1 MYCNNCGAELRDGVA
16 FCEQCGKAINEENRK
31 KNKLEVKKNRK
42 PLIISIIT
50 AVLLLT
56 IGIVA
61 IVNTGILNPVQHNL
75 SLGYK
80 YLEEGNYEEA
90 LIAFNKVLE
99 IEPNNTKAIIG
110 SADAHVGLGEFDV
123 AVSILTTHIEIDNTK
138 TELYDKLIEL
148 YLSEEDFYSAQTVI
162 DNALEAGYNY
172 NINDLSKEIQNR
184 LQQAQNNSSGF
195 KTGMNAVETNS
206 KVVTI
211 DANGVKVRN
220 VDSNDEKIITRSKF
234 DETFAT
240 DGETAYL
247 YDSKDQTIKM
257 LSFNSGKITNLSK
270 AYITVP
276 FDGDNGDIYEY
287 GTILGVCNG
296 FLYFQE
302 EYGAG
307 SGTDYILDINAKKYS
322 KMNTSANYIGSFK
335 TYKDKI
341 YYDEARQDVRAVT
354 VYEAKADGSNEKPL
368 IKNAINFDIVG
379 NKLYYTQIE
388 DEYYDMD
395 TVVKY
400 KSYNLDT
407 KQTENIAEIKGG
419 GWSYFTSFGFA
430 YGQTTMDDPY
440 GIHINNFNGGTIR
453 KNGDI
458 VCSGENYVL
467 CREAPVSGSIP
478 SVYSYY
484 VVENGISSKTF
495 LLSTQEYILG
505 YFGKKVYY
513 YEYSPEGIE
522 LKTLD
527 VEFE

>member
-1 MYCNNCGAELRDGVA
+1 M
-16 FCEQCGKAINEENRK
+16 
-31 KNKLEVKKNRK
+31 
-42 PLIISIIT
+42 
-50 AVLLLT
+50 
-56 IGIVA
+56 
-61 IVNTGILNPVQHNL
+61 
-75 SLGYK
+75 
-80 YLEEGNYEEA
+80 
-90 LIAFNKVLE
+90 
-99 IEPNNTKAIIG
+99 
-110 SADAHVGLGEFDV
+110 
-123 AVSILTTHIEIDNTK
+123 
-138 TELYDKLIEL
+138 
-148 YLSEEDFYSAQTVI
+148 YLSKEDFYSAQAVI
-162 DNALEAGYNY
+162 DNALKAGYNY
-172 NINDLSKEIQNR
+172 NINDLSKEIQNK
-184 LQQAQNNSSGF
+184 LQQTQSSSSGF

-206 KVVTI
+206 KVVAI
-211 DANGVKVRN
+211 DANGVKVRS

-257 LSFNSGKITNLSK
+257 LSFNSGEITNLPK

-276 FDGDNGDIYEY
+276 FDGDVSDIYEY

-322 KMNTSANYIGSFK
+322 KMNTSAGYIGTFK

-341 YYDEARQDVRAVT
+341 YYDEARQDISAVT
-354 VYEAKADGSNEKPL
+354 IYEANANGSNEKPL
-368 IKNAINFDIVG
+368 IRNAINFDIVG

-388 DEYYDMD
+388 DEYYDMN

-440 GIHINNFNGGTIR
+440 GIHINNFNGGTTR
-453 KNGDI
+453 KKGDI

-467 CREAPVSGSIP
+467 CRMAPVRGSIP
-478 SVYSYY
+478 SIYSYY
-484 VVENGISSKTF
+484 VIENGISSKTF

-513 YEYSPEGIE
+513 YEYSTEGIE
-522 LKTLD
+522 LKKLD
-527 VEFE
+527 IEFE